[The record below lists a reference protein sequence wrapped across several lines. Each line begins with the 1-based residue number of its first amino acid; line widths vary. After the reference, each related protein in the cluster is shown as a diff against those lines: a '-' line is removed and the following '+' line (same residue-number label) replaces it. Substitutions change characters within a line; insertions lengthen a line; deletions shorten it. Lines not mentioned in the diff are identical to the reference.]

1 MRSLLYLMAVW
12 GLLCLAPS
20 ATAQFTPTPP
30 LPANIEMLL
39 AKDSTLRVHVT
50 EWLVT
55 GNKKTKSYII
65 EREMLIRK
73 GDTLEL
79 KNLHS
84 LLDESRRLVY
94 NTALFT
100 SVDITPVLLENQQLS
115 IVVSVQEK
123 WYIYPLPHLQLA
135 DRNFNEWWNT
145 YNADF
150 SRLIYG
156 VRFMHYNTGGRRDP
170 LTIMVNS
177 GYTRNISVL
186 YSSPYS
192 NRTLTEGFSIQAS
205 YSDNRETIV
214 STSDNNKLQLFKT
227 DNFSRKNFFFGANYM
242 RRNGFYFRHQI
253 GAGINYTEVDDS
265 VVLLNPRFFNTNKTG
280 MLYPDFSYKLQ
291 FLKVDNINY
300 PLDGLSFTAG
310 ILKRGFGFTG
320 GMNMTALDFTVN
332 RYKPHGNNWYSA
344 FTVAGQLKAPFRLSY
359 LNNRAFGYKEYYIRG
374 LEYYAID
381 GPVSALG
388 KYTLKKK
395 ILQFN
400 VPVPFKNVIAN
411 RVPFQI
417 FAKVYGDAGY
427 SYNVPETETRLNNRF
442 LYSSGFGLDILSLYD
457 MSLRLEY
464 SFNQLGEN
472 GLFLH
477 ITGAF

>member
-1 MRSLLYLMAVW
+1 MRNLLSSIAVW
-12 GLLCLAPS
+12 GLLCVAPS
-20 ATAQFTPTPP
+20 ANAQFTPTPP
-30 LPANIEMLL
+30 LPANIESLL
-39 AKDSTLRVHVT
+39 KADTTLRLEVT
-50 EWLVT
+50 EWMVT

-65 EREMLIRK
+65 EREMLIRN
-73 GDTLEL
+73 GDTIEL
-79 KNLHS
+79 KQLHA

-100 SVDITPVLLENQQLS
+100 AVDITPVLLENNQLS
-115 IVVSVQEK
+115 IVVTVQEK
-123 WYIYPLPHLQLA
+123 WYIYPLPNLQLA

-156 VRFMHYNTGGRRDP
+156 VRFLHYNTSGRRDP
-170 LTIMVNS
+170 LSITLNA
-177 GYTRNISVL
+177 GYTRNISIQ
-186 YSSPYS
+186 YASPYS
-192 NRTLTEGFSIQAS
+192 NRSLTEGFSLIAS

-227 DNFSRKNFFFGANYM
+227 DNFSRKNFVFGANYM

-253 GAGINYTEVDDS
+253 GATINYTAVDDS
-265 VVLLNPRFFNTNKTG
+265 VVILNPRFFNTEKTSIW
-280 MLYPDFSYKLQ
+280 YPDFTYKLQ
-291 FLKVDNINY
+291 FLKVDNVNY
-300 PLDGLSFTAG
+300 PLDGLSFSAG
-310 ILKRGFGFTG
+310 VLKRGFGFTG

-344 FTVAGQLKAPFRLSY
+344 VTVAGQLKAPFRLSY

-381 GPVSALG
+381 GPVSALA

-395 ILQFN
+395 IAQFN
-400 VPVPFKNVIAN
+400 IPVPFKNVIAN

-417 FAKVYGDAGY
+417 FAKVYGDAGV
-427 SYNVPETETRLNNRF
+427 SYNTPETETRLNKRF
-442 LYSSGFGLDILSLYD
+442 LYSSGVGLDILSLYD